1 MNGKY
6 FLGIIFEA
14 FFHLQKINF
23 LVTEAKKN
31 NKKESDFSK

>member
-23 LVTEAKKN
+23 LVTEAKK
-31 NKKESDFSK
+31 K